1 VQGAI
6 VSTIVI
12 GVDASSRSKD
22 AIALGRRLASVSNAH
37 VVVASA
43 FSYSDVPSR
52 SSNSVYRAALRDDA
66 IEVAGTMRD
75 RLEGIAADHV
85 HVRVMAQ
92 PSAAHGL
99 HDLAHAEHA
108 AVIVVGSSHTGHFGR
123 VLPGSTGERL
133 LHGSPAAVAIAPLG
147 YSERDEA
154 PIRTIGVAYN
164 GSDEAKAAVAGA
176 LALAH
181 AFDADLEIIG
191 VVAAETYSAPS
202 MMGGPSVIELRQ
214 DVERHLQASLDAV
227 VAGLP
232 ESIKATAV
240 RLAGDPADQLAER
253 SAGLDL
259 LIAGSRGYGPLHS
272 VLVGG
277 VSGRLTRTVQCPT
290 IIVPRG
296 VESSLDALFA
306 DATATAV

>member
-1 VQGAI
+1 

-37 VVVASA
+37 VIVASA
-43 FSYSDVPSR
+43 FPYSDVPSR

-66 IEVAGTMRD
+66 TEVARGMSD
-75 RLEGIAADHV
+75 RLEGIPADHV
-85 HVRVMAQ
+85 HVRVMAE
-92 PSAAHGL
+92 PSPAHGL

-108 AVIVVGSSHTGHFGR
+108 AVLVVGSSHTGHFGR
-123 VLPGSTGERL
+123 VVPGSTGERL
-133 LHGSPAAVAIAPLG
+133 LHGSPSAVAVAPLG
-147 YSERDEA
+147 YAESADA
-154 PIRTIGVAYN
+154 PIRRIGVAYN
-164 GSDEAKAAVAGA
+164 GSDEAKAAVASAVA
-176 LALAH
+176 LTR
-181 AFDADLEIIG
+181 AFDAELEIIR
-191 VVAAETYSAPS
+191 VVAAETYAAPAV
-202 MMGGPSVIELRQ
+202 MGGPSVIELRQ
-214 DVERHLQASLDAV
+214 GIERHVQESLDAV
-227 VAGLP
+227 VAGLL
-232 ESIKATAV
+232 EGIKATTV

-277 VSGRLTRTVQCPT
+277 VSGRLTRTAQCPT
-290 IIVPRG
+290 IVVPRG
-296 VESSLDALFA
+296 VESSVDAMFA